1 MIEYYLVW
9 YHWKYLN
16 RKGSSVNSSSIL
28 QAIFF
33 RKSFIL
39 SELVWI
45 LVAFVTL
52 GIFSIRYPFNNNKNS
67 RPENWLAV

>member
-1 MIEYYLVW
+1 M
-9 YHWKYLN
+9 
-16 RKGSSVNSSSIL
+16 NSSSIL

-39 SELVWI
+39 SELVWV